1 MVSEPE
7 EEEDEDSPPLMGQT
21 KQLSEWASG
30 SADSDMD
37 MDIAEVEVQRAAPH
51 MPPTF
56 PAGLVE
62 DHVDEVRRYSRCR
75 RRPSANSFLPCLPL
89 SFLNQ
94 TAPPHWFWVL
104 P

>member
-1 MVSEPE
+1 MAAPGTRTGRSSRRVSEPE

-21 KQLSEWASG
+21 KQSEWASG

-37 MDIAEVEVQRAAPH
+37 IAEVEVERAAPH

-75 RRPSANSFLPCLPL
+75 RRPSDISFLPSYLTCL
-89 SFLNQ
+89 
-94 TAPPHWFWVL
+94 
-104 P
+104 